1 MKRVTIIFAT
11 NNHYKVD
18 EIRSRVRNHFNILT
32 LKEAGID
39 IDIPEPHDTLEEN
52 ASEKS
57 RTIYR
62 LSNQNCFSE
71 DTGLFAEALN
81 GEPGVKS
88 ARYAGDVKNFQ
99 ANIDKLLRN
108 LKEKENRRAKF
119 RTVISL
125 IWKSKE
131 YFFDG
136 ISNGK
141 IIDEPRGTQG
151 FGYDPVFVPDGS
163 KKTFGEM
170 SLSEKNKYSHRR
182 KAVDKLVDFLK
193 VNFKH

>member
-1 MKRVTIIFAT
+1 
-11 NNHYKVD
+11 
-18 EIRSRVRNHFNILT
+18 
-32 LKEAGID
+32 
-39 IDIPEPHDTLEEN
+39 
-52 ASEKS
+52 
-57 RTIYR
+57 
-62 LSNQNCFSE
+62 
-71 DTGLFAEALN
+71 LFAEALD

-108 LKEKENRRAKF
+108 LKEKENAKARF

-125 IWKSKE
+125 IWENKE
-131 YFFDG
+131 YFFEG

-141 IIDEPRGTQG
+141 IIDEPRGTKG

-182 KAVDKLVDFLK
+182 KAADKLIEFLK
-193 VNFKH
+193 VNSKH